1 MNENDILK
9 VPSNAALPVDAAAM
23 LSVNPCTAYRMM
35 KDFEQLKKGKDE
47 NDSNHRNSSRIS
59 IQLYS
64 DRKSFYYTNNYDIAA
79 TTTITTTTLYLTSF
93 RSCVLAAKV
102 FMKNRW

>member
-1 MNENDILK
+1 MRTIQI
-9 VPSNAALPVDAAAM
+9 
-23 LSVNPCTAYRMM
+23 TAIRQEYLF
-35 KDFEQLKKGKDE
+35 K
-47 NDSNHRNSSRIS
+47 
-59 IQLYS
+59 LYS